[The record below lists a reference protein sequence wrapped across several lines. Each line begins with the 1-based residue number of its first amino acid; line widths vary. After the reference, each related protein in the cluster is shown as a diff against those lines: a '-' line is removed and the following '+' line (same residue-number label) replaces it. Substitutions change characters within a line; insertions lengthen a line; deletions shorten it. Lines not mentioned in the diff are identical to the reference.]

1 MSQKEGVLIY
11 SSSKTESGLLSLEVA
26 IYNNAFQN
34 LMGFQRD
41 EVEGDE
47 YLISE
52 EVLNMKQFKIKEKKV
67 LRTVSL
73 KKLIKTLTAKNIDI
87 EI

>member
-1 MSQKEGVLIY
+1 
-11 SSSKTESGLLSLEVA
+11 
-26 IYNNAFQN
+26 
-34 LMGFQRD
+34 MGFQRD

-52 EVLNMKQFKIKEKKV
+52 EVLNMKQFKIKKKKV

-73 KKLIKTLTAKNIDI
+73 KKLIKTLTAKNTDI

>member
-73 KKLIKTLTAKNIDI
+73 KKLIKTLTAKNTDI

>member
-41 EVEGDE
+41 EIEGDE

-52 EVLNMKQFKIKEKKV
+52 QVLNMKQFKIKEKKV